1 MNIDVKTVRVEEEA
15 GELAAIMCFKADNIP
30 RKPSSLKR
38 IDRALNGTI
47 SSIFKDKEFSGKK
60 GQVTLLH
67 TFHHLKA
74 KRIMLIGLGERKK
87 FNVNILRTVSGKAVA
102 KANEMEI
109 KEIAFELPEEILN
122 VPVDRQV
129 EALATGAEL
138 SVYQFKK
145 YIKEKDEKPAI
156 KNTVLICTKRNAQ
169 KVRKSARRFGIIGQ
183 AVNFARE
190 IANDSGKDATPK
202 GLGVL
207 AQKISK
213 QNGIKC
219 QVLDEKAIKS
229 LKMGG
234 LLNVGRG
241 SENPPRLV
249 VMEHGSKRNPTVV
262 LIGKG
267 VTFDTGGISLK
278 PSKDMHQMKYDKS
291 GAAAVISAVQAAAQL
306 KLPVHL
312 VGIAPLAE
320 NVPSSKSYKPGDIIS
335 TMSGKTVEVQNTD
348 AEGRLI
354 LSDAITYAQRYKPR
368 YIIDIATLTGACVVG
383 LRTHVA
389 GLMGTDKA
397 LIRRLMEAGNASGER
412 LWELPLYDEYG
423 EQMKSEIADLKNVGG
438 REGGAITAGA
448 FLSNFAEGA
457 KWAHIDIAGTA
468 WSNGNK
474 GHIKKGATGFGVRL
488 FLEFLGKI
496 K

>member
-156 KNTVLICTKRNAQ
+156 KNTVLI
-169 KVRKSARRFGIIGQ
+169 
-183 AVNFARE
+183 
-190 IANDSGKDATPK
+190 
-202 GLGVL
+202 
-207 AQKISK
+207 
-213 QNGIKC
+213 
-219 QVLDEKAIKS
+219 
-229 LKMGG
+229 
-234 LLNVGRG
+234 
-241 SENPPRLV
+241 
-249 VMEHGSKRNPTVV
+249 
-262 LIGKG
+262 
-267 VTFDTGGISLK
+267 
-278 PSKDMHQMKYDKS
+278 
-291 GAAAVISAVQAAAQL
+291 
-306 KLPVHL
+306 
-312 VGIAPLAE
+312 
-320 NVPSSKSYKPGDIIS
+320 
-335 TMSGKTVEVQNTD
+335 
-348 AEGRLI
+348 
-354 LSDAITYAQRYKPR
+354 
-368 YIIDIATLTGACVVG
+368 
-383 LRTHVA
+383 
-389 GLMGTDKA
+389 
-397 LIRRLMEAGNASGER
+397 
-412 LWELPLYDEYG
+412 
-423 EQMKSEIADLKNVGG
+423 
-438 REGGAITAGA
+438 
-448 FLSNFAEGA
+448 
-457 KWAHIDIAGTA
+457 
-468 WSNGNK
+468 
-474 GHIKKGATGFGVRL
+474 
-488 FLEFLGKI
+488 
-496 K
+496 